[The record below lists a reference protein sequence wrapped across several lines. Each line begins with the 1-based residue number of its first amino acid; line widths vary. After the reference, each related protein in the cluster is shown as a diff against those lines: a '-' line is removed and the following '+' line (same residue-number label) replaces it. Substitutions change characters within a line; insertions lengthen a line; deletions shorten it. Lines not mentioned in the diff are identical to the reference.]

1 MRIRTG
7 DVEGPAEHALLEAYF
22 AYRASSFPAADRA
35 YSVVFPARATFTP
48 PAGVFLV
55 VEDDS
60 GAAAGCGGIRMLP
73 SPAVGVVRYEV
84 KHVWLTPEARGHGW
98 AGALMEAL
106 EAEARALG
114 ATELV
119 LDTHHTL
126 EGAARLYARLGY
138 EPIEPYNENPNA
150 TRWFG
155 KSI

>member
-7 DVEGPAEHALLEAYF
+7 DVDAPAEHALLEAYF
-22 AYRASSFPAADRA
+22 AYRAASFPSIDRA
-35 YSVVFPARATFTP
+35 YSVVFPSRAVFTH

-60 GAAAGCGGIRMLP
+60 GSAVGCGGIRMLP
-73 SPAVGVVRYEV
+73 SLAEGVVRVEV
-84 KHVWLTPEARGHGW
+84 KHVWLSPEARGRGW
-98 AGALMEAL
+98 AGTLMEAL

-138 EPIEPYNENPNA
+138 EGIEAYNENVNA
-150 TRWFG
+150 TRWYR
-155 KSI
+155 KAL